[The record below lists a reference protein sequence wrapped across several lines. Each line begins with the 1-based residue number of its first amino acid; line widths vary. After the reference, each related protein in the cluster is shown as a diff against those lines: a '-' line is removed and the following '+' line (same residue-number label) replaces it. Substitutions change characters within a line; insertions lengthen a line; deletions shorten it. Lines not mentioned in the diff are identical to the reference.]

1 MSERD
6 VIEIAQQAI
15 YTGVLVSAPLLGLGL
30 IVGMIVAVFQ
40 ATTQIN
46 EQTLVFVTKI
56 LATALAVLLF
66 GTWIID
72 MLMNFTLNLYNN
84 INSYL
89 GL

>member
-1 MSERD
+1 MNEIN
-6 VIEIAQQAI
+6 VIEIARQAI

-30 IVGMIVAVFQ
+30 LVGMIVAVFQ

-46 EQTLVFVTKI
+46 EQTLVFVSKI

-66 GTWIID
+66 GTWMIQ
-72 MLMNFTLNLYNN
+72 MLTNFTINLYNN
-84 INSYL
+84 INMYL

>member
-1 MSERD
+1 MNETD
-6 VIEIAQQAI
+6 VIEIARQAI

-30 IVGMIVAVFQ
+30 LVGMIVAVFQ

-46 EQTLVFVTKI
+46 EQTLVFVSKI

-66 GTWIID
+66 GTWMIR
-72 MLMNFTLNLYNN
+72 MLTDFTITLYNN

>member
-30 IVGMIVAVFQ
+30 IVGIIVAVFQ

-46 EQTLVFVTKI
+46 EQTLVFVSKI

-66 GTWIID
+66 GNWIID

>member
-1 MSERD
+1 MSEMD
-6 VIEIAQQAI
+6 VIDIARQAI

-30 IVGMIVAVFQ
+30 LVGMVVAVFQ

-46 EQTLVFVTKI
+46 EQTLVFVSKI
-56 LATALAVLLF
+56 LATALAVVLF
-66 GTWIID
+66 GTWMIET
-72 MLMNFTLNLYNN
+72 LVNFTINLYNN

>member
-1 MSERD
+1 MSEMD
-6 VIEIAQQAI
+6 VIDIARQAI

-30 IVGMIVAVFQ
+30 LVGMVVAVFQ

-46 EQTLVFVTKI
+46 EQTLVFVSKI
-56 LATALAVLLF
+56 LATALAVVLF
-66 GTWIID
+66 GTWMIET
-72 MLMNFTLNLYNN
+72 LVNFTINLYND

>member
-1 MSERD
+1 MSELD
-6 VIEIAQQAI
+6 IIEIARQAI
-15 YTGVLVSAPLLGLGL
+15 YTGVMVSAPLLGLGL
-30 IVGMIVAVFQ
+30 IVGMLVAVFQ

-56 LATALAVLLF
+56 LATALAVILF
-66 GTWIID
+66 GTWMIET
-72 MLMNFTLNLYNN
+72 LMNFTISLYND

>member
-1 MSERD
+1 MNEIN
-6 VIEIAQQAI
+6 VIEIARQAI

-30 IVGMIVAVFQ
+30 LVGMIVAVFQ

-46 EQTLVFVTKI
+46 EQTLVFVSKI

-66 GTWIID
+66 GTWMIQ
-72 MLMNFTLNLYNN
+72 MLTDFTINLYNN
-84 INSYL
+84 INMYL